1 MRGHHQFEF
10 MLAGAEEDE
19 ALRTL
24 LRTISMPGEITL
36 SFRRDP
42 SFFLAEQAGNITSQ
56 VIVCKDQ
63 QTNQLVGMGS
73 RSIRSVYIDEQP
85 TRVGYLSMLRG
96 VATVRGSIAFARG
109 YRYLHT
115 LHADGAVPYYFTTIL
130 DDNTNARTLLTSG
143 RAGLPVYKPVAHLLT
158 YLIPLRKNRSRQRS
172 CGLVSRVNRNQLPEV
187 LGFLQKWNSQ
197 HQFAPVYTLA
207 DLLGTSKL
215 LPGFSW
221 ENLFLYQERDTVCG
235 TLGVW
240 DQQSFKQ
247 TVVTAYSRKMRYARP
262 FYNLFATLVGNPGLP
277 APGAAVK
284 LLYATCLSGDAT
296 ALEALLH
303 QACVDWSQQGYDYLS
318 VGICGENPLATTTA
332 RYATECIASTVYIVY
347 WPQDP
352 QVSLPGTD
360 RPIHLEI
367 ATL

>member
-1 MRGHHQFEF
+1 MGKHRRFEF
-10 MLAGAEEDE
+10 MLAGEEEDE

-36 SFRRDP
+36 SFQREP
-42 SFFLAEQAGNITSQ
+42 SFFLAEQAGNLASQ
-56 VIVCKDQ
+56 VVVCKDQ
-63 QTNQLVGMGS
+63 QKNQLVGMGS
-73 RSIRSVYIDEQP
+73 RSIRSVYIDGQP

-96 VATVRGSIAFARG
+96 IAEVRGSIAFTRG

-130 DDNTNARTLLTSG
+130 DDNINARTLLTSG
-143 RAGLPVYKPVAHLLT
+143 RANLPVYKPLAQLLT

-172 CGLVSRVNRNQLPEV
+172 NSLVSRVDRNQLPEA
-187 LGFLQKWNSQ
+187 LNFLQNWNSQ
-197 HQFAPVYTLA
+197 HQFAPVYTLT
-207 DLLGTSKL
+207 DLLGESKL

-221 ENLFLYQERDTVCG
+221 ENLSVYQERGKVCG

-240 DQQSFKQ
+240 DQQFFKQ
-247 TVVTAYSRKMRYARP
+247 IVVTAYSRKMRYVRT
-262 FYNLFATLVGNPGLP
+262 FYNLFAALVGNPGLP
-277 APGAAVK
+277 ALGAEVK
-284 LLYATCLSGDAT
+284 LLYATCLSGDANVFK
-296 ALEALLH
+296 ALLH
-303 QACVDWSQQGYDYLS
+303 QACVDWSNRGYDYLS
-318 VGICGENPLATTTA
+318 VGICGKNQLAATAA

-347 WPQDP
+347 WPQDA

-360 RPIHLEI
+360 KSIHLEV